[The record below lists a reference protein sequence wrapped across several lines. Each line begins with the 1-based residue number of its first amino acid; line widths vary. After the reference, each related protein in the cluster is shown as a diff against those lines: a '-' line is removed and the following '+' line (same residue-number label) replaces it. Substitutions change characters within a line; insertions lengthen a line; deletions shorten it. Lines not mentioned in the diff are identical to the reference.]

1 MPDPEGV
8 FENNNIRYTGILE
21 KKGSRWL
28 IVQFHGSLPKLVN

>member
-1 MPDPEGV
+1 M
-8 FENNNIRYTGILE
+8 RYTGILE